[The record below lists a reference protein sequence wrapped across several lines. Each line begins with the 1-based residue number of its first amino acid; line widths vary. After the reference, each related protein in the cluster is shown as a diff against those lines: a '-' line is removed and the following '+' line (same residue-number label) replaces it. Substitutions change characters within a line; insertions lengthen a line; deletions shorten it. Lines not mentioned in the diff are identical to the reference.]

1 MRPDH
6 PNGWYGQVWR
16 SHQLASV
23 FKAEMKA
30 FSLINRYI
38 FREFVP
44 PFVVNVLL
52 FTFIFLMAELI
63 QITNWIVNYGINLST
78 ILRMIFYQ
86 TPYFLIFVIPLSIMI
101 TVLLTFLKLS
111 SENEILAI
119 KSGGIGLYGLLVPV
133 GAVCLIGFVL
143 TLFMTLYGQAWG
155 RSALRALTVQVV
167 SESVDI
173 GLKERTFDDSFNGVT
188 LYVNEI
194 DLRNKSL
201 VDVFIEDNRQPDN
214 VNTVIA
220 PRGIIFN
227 DPDNASAHL
236 RLFNGTIHQTNLNEK
251 TAHAI
256 QFDTYEISLDTQR
269 SEGKKKAKPKR
280 PKEMGFGELRRSVRD
295 ADRKDERYFSLLLE
309 LHRRL
314 SLPFGCFALGLI
326 AVSLGVQARS
336 AKRSFGLV
344 LGLLIFL
351 VYNLLMSM
359 GKVYGETGAFPPQ
372 IGMWLPNVIIGGLG
386 VYFLIRTANE
396 RSLKLDIIYRW
407 LQNLISRWKP

>member
-1 MRPDH
+1 
-6 PNGWYGQVWR
+6 
-16 SHQLASV
+16 
-23 FKAEMKA
+23 MKA

-38 FREFVP
+38 FKEFVP

-63 QITNWIVNYGINLST
+63 QITNWIVNYSINLST
-78 ILRMIFYQ
+78 ILRMILYQ

-119 KSGGIGLYGLLVPV
+119 KSGGISMYDLLAPV
-133 GAVCLIGFVL
+133 GAICLIGFVL

-155 RSALRALTVQVV
+155 RSALRELTVQVV
-167 SESVDI
+167 SESIDI

-201 VDVFIEDNRQPDN
+201 VDVFIEDNRQPEK

-227 DPDNASAHL
+227 DPNNASANL

-256 QFDTYEISLDTQR
+256 QFDTYEISLDTRR
-269 SEGKKKAKPKR
+269 SRGKKKVKAKR

-314 SLPFGCFALGLI
+314 SLPFGCFALGFI

-359 GKVYGETGAFPPQ
+359 AKVYGETGAFPPQ

-386 VYFLIRTANE
+386 VYFFIRTANE

>member
-1 MRPDH
+1 
-6 PNGWYGQVWR
+6 
-16 SHQLASV
+16 
-23 FKAEMKA
+23 MKS
-30 FSLINRYI
+30 FSIINRYI
-38 FREFVP
+38 FKELIP

-63 QITNWIVNYGINLST
+63 QITNWIVNYNINLFT
-78 ILRMIFYQ
+78 ILRMIIYQ
-86 TPYFLIFVIPLSIMI
+86 TPYFLVFVIPLSIMI
-101 TVLLTFLKLS
+101 TVLLTFLRLS

-119 KSGGIGLYGLLVPV
+119 KSGGIGIYGLLAPV
-133 GAVCLIGFVL
+133 GTFCLIGFVL

-155 RSALRALTVQVV
+155 RSALRALMVQVV

-173 GLKERTFDDSFNGVT
+173 GLKERTFDDSFEGVT

-194 DLRNKSL
+194 DLKNKSL
-201 VDVFIEDNRQPDN
+201 VDVFIEDNRQPEN

-220 PRGIIFN
+220 PRGIIFT
-227 DPDNASAHL
+227 DPDNDATHL
-236 RLFNGTIHQTNLNEK
+236 RLFNGSIHQTNLNEK

-256 QFDTYEISLDTQR
+256 QFGTYEISLDTRQ
-269 SEGKKKAKPKR
+269 SADKKKTKAKR
-280 PKEMGFGELRRSVRD
+280 PKEMGFGALRQSVQG
-295 ADRKDERYFSLLLE
+295 AGSKDGRYYSLLLE
-309 LHRRL
+309 MHRRL

-386 VYFLIRTANE
+386 VYFLVRTANE
-396 RSLKLDIIYRW
+396 RSLKLDAVYRW
-407 LQNLISRWKP
+407 MKNLISKWTR